1 MMKYEI
7 KKNYMPLEEVR
18 EMIEMDEKLEKDYM
32 DDYTRKGKIE
42 YVGTSG
48 KIPSHSYTIGVDS
61 QDNSIANTRPD
72 VKFSENWQYTP
83 PDSKYIPN
91 GGERLEY
98 PAIPQ
103 LPEDADKVNY
113 VLYSDKG
120 QMVWITIND
129 FLMKLGIREMIQK
142 ITEEFE

>member
-1 MMKYEI
+1 MKLREI
-7 KKNYMPLEEVR
+7 KNTYMPLEEAR
-18 EMIEMDEKLEKDYM
+18 EMRERFEKLEKDYM
-32 DDYTRKGKIE
+32 NNYTRNGKIVHE
-42 YVGTSG
+42 GTSG
-48 KIPSHSYTIGVDS
+48 KMPPHSYTIGVDP
-61 QDNSIANTRPD
+61 QNTSIPNTRPD
-72 VKFSENWQYTP
+72 AKSSGNWKDTLSDP
-83 PDSKYIPN
+83 KYVQN
-91 GGERLEY
+91 WGERLEY
-98 PAIPQ
+98 LTIPQ

>member
-18 EMIEMDEKLEKDYM
+18 EMIEMYEKLEKDYM
-32 DDYTRKGKIE
+32 DDYTR
-42 YVGTSG
+42 
-48 KIPSHSYTIGVDS
+48 
-61 QDNSIANTRPD
+61 
-72 VKFSENWQYTP
+72 

-103 LPEDADKVNY
+103 LPEDADKDNY